1 MGNLWELCLGGAV
14 KMAPPTCS
22 GPDASFFDGV
32 GDSNYPS
39 RMGQLSTLRRLSHE
53 AATTSAIRSKA
64 VAKGHKKFLA

>member
-1 MGNLWELCLGGAV
+1 MI
-14 KMAPPTCS
+14 APPTCS
-22 GPDASFFDGV
+22 GLEASFFDGV

-64 VAKGHKKFLA
+64 VAKGQKKFLA